1 MSPSSLHLPALSAL
15 LLAAAALPAAAQ
27 GKPGT
32 AQLLPA
38 QSEMAFTTRQM
49 GVPVEGRFG
58 KFAATIALDPK
69 APESGSVTFTIDTAS
84 ARFGAAEV
92 DAEVV
97 KPGWLDALKFPQAS
111 FRSTSIKAA
120 GPNRFEVAGQL
131 TLKGVARDLVV
142 PVQLAPAGA
151 GLSAASGS
159 FTLKRLDFRIGDGD
173 WNDPSL
179 VANEVL
185 VRFRLVLSGFA
196 LP

>member
-1 MSPSSLHLPALSAL
+1 MSPNSLLLHILCAA
-15 LLAAAALPAAAQ
+15 LLAAAAPPALAQ
-27 GKPGT
+27 SRPGVT
-32 AQLLPA
+32 QLLPA

-69 APESGSVTFTIDTAS
+69 APEGGSVAFTIDTAS

-97 KPGWLDALKFPQAS
+97 KPGWLDAVKFPQAS
-111 FRSTSIKAA
+111 FRSTAIKAA

-131 TLKGVARDLVV
+131 TLKGTVREIVV

-185 VRFRLVLSGFA
+185 VRFRLVLSGLA